1 MVRLSDNKSKDIMD
15 VLRISYDDLEENDRE
30 IFLDI
35 ACFFDQDYFEHCEEE
50 ILDFRGFNP
59 EIGLQILVDK
69 SLITISHEK
78 IYMHDL
84 LRDLGKCI
92 VREKSPKEP
101 RKWSRL
107 WECEDLYKVM
117 SNNMV

>member
-1 MVRLSDNKSKDIMD
+1 MK
-15 VLRISYDDLEENDRE
+15 
-30 IFLDI
+30 
-35 ACFFDQDYFEHCEEE
+35 E

-69 SLITISHEK
+69 SLITISYGR
-78 IYMHDL
+78 IYMHNL
-84 LRDLGKCI
+84 LSDLGKCI
-92 VREKSPKEP
+92 VREKSPIEP

-117 SNNMV
+117 SDNMVQKNFNV